1 MNEINCFLDQI
12 SKWKLTLCKEK
23 KVLNHKRLEK
33 LSEKELDVQ
42 KMKNF
47 TNMWSRFDTIITG
60 IATSQPGSMTTQK
73 DLKFCMSAV
82 MLSILF
88 HSWQRPAAV
97 KNLILCQFQKAVKV
111 DNVHVAS
118 VTDHKTGVGGA
129 ARLMF
134 NPDL

>member
-1 MNEINCFLDQI
+1 MRLFFRPDFQVE
-12 SKWKLTLCKEK
+12 CKEK

-33 LSEKELDVQ
+33 LYEKELDVQ
-42 KMKNF
+42 KIENF

-82 MLSILF
+82 MQI
-88 HSWQRPAAV
+88 PAAV

-111 DNVHVAS
+111 DYVHVAS

>member
-1 MNEINCFLDQI
+1 
-12 SKWKLTLCKEK
+12 
-23 KVLNHKRLEK
+23 
-33 LSEKELDVQ
+33 
-42 KMKNF
+42 
-47 TNMWSRFDTIITG
+47 MWSRFDTIITG

-82 MLSILF
+82 M
-88 HSWQRPAAV
+88 QRPAAV

-118 VTDHKTGVGGA
+118 VMDHKTGVGGA